1 MCANC
6 KYKNYCVSAGK
17 LILDE
22 YIDLKA
28 ARRKDKGKE
37 KGKRYESGNH
47 MHALLEEQRGVID
60 FIPNMWKRLNEKG
73 SVVFSA
79 TFCSPTYGL
88 KGTPDAV
95 YLEIGRDTKTVK
107 ITVLEDKPVPKEEY
121 SYQLYAYA
129 IILSDPK
136 ANYLLPGKKKLHE
149 AKYLPEKEGLDIEHT
164 DREPFYAALRKSVD
178 FKEATV
184 FTAFNYYYNKNHPS
198 VPLNR
203 PEKPELFSRNFR
215 IEDDK
220 REIFNDVITR
230 ADKLSN
236 AKNSEGKKN
245 IREELKFP
253 LVKIYA

>member
-6 KYKNYCVSAGK
+6 KYKNYCVGAGK

-22 YIDLKA
+22 YSDLKA
-28 ARRKDKGKE
+28 ARRKDKGKG
-37 KGKRYESGNH
+37 KGKRYGDH
-47 MHALLEEQRGVID
+47 MHALLEEQRGVD
-60 FIPNMWKRLNEKG
+60 FIPNIWKMLSEKG

-95 YLEIGRDTKTVK
+95 YLEIGRDTKTVN
-107 ITVLEDKPVPKEEY
+107 ITVLEDKPVPKGEY

-136 ANYLLPGKKKLHE
+136 ANYLLPEKKKLHK
-149 AKYLPEKEGLDIEHT
+149 AKDLPEKKGSYIEDART
-164 DREPFYAALRKSVD
+164 EPFYAALRKTID
-178 FKEATV
+178 FKEAIV
-184 FTAFNYYYNKNHPS
+184 FTAFNYYYNKNNPTI
-198 VPLNR
+198 PLNM

-215 IEDDK
+215 IEDSK
-220 REIFNDVITR
+220 REIFNEVITR
-230 ADKLSN
+230 ADELSN
-236 AKNSEGKKN
+236 AKNSEGRKN

-253 LVKIYA
+253 PVKIYA